1 MRVIFIASFV
11 PFFMKYRS
19 RAEIVSMIL
28 DSVSA
33 GATKTKIMYK
43 AYLSYTQL
51 KEYLSYME
59 GNGLLKYEE
68 GTQIYRIT
76 DKGRKLMHLYEEI
89 EDMVSHTSEEKLAKM
104 IV

>member
-1 MRVIFIASFV
+1 
-11 PFFMKYRS
+11 
-19 RAEIVSMIL
+19 MIL

-59 GNGLLKYEE
+59 DNGLLAYEE
-68 GTQIYRIT
+68 GAQIYRIT
-76 DKGRKLMHLYEEI
+76 EKGRKVMHLYEEI
-89 EDMVSHTSEEKLAKM
+89 GDMVSQTNEEKITKL
-104 IV
+104 VV

>member
-1 MRVIFIASFV
+1 
-11 PFFMKYRS
+11 MKYRS

-59 GNGLLKYEE
+59 DNGLLTYEE
-68 GTQIYRIT
+68 GAQLYRIT
-76 DKGRKLMHLYEEI
+76 EKGRKVMHLYEEI
-89 EDMVSHTSEEKLAKM
+89 GDMVSQTGEAKLAKLT
-104 IV
+104 I